1 MLFPKSPLLALG
13 LLTATSVWAGSPMI
27 PQPLAPSAHA
37 QSGATAFKPEP
48 KLRLPSPKITATR
61 LVRQADGS
69 LRMQCDEIPNPRARI
84 ALPARPLSPN
94 APVQQ

>member
-1 MLFPKSPLLALG
+1 MLRKSPLLALG
-13 LLTATSVWAGSPMI
+13 LLAATVAWADSPMI
-27 PQPLAPSAHA
+27 PQPLAPSVQA
-37 QSGATAFKPEP
+37 QSGATTFKPVP

-84 ALPARPLSPN
+84 ALPARPVSPN
-94 APVQQ
+94 AQVQQ